1 MLRVFQAFCMR
12 LRKALRST
20 HYRAAA
26 YATVA
31 DPYEKRV
38 IESLCFFVI
47 SDYIKIQVKTQVKAQ
62 V

>member
-1 MLRVFQAFCMR
+1 MLRVFQVFCMR

-20 HYRAAA
+20 HYRATA

-31 DPYEKRV
+31 DLYEIIV
-38 IESLCFFVI
+38 TDSLRFFVI
-47 SDYIKIQVKTQVKAQ
+47 SDYIKIQVKAQVKAQ